1 MGELLTVLFIGT
13 CLFLPGIILAFTAKD
28 KGRKLGLIM
37 MAAGL
42 FIYLVCFLFYPN
54 NERYRI

>member
-1 MGELLTVLFIGT
+1 MLTVLFIGT

-54 NERYRI
+54 NDRYRI